1 VRRSLSV
8 PFEKVSL
15 EDLRSPGG
23 ARSDASEGEGE
34 EDWDASALLADETSP
49 PEDHW
54 PLLRE
59 SFAPAATGGAAA
71 RAWGGDERGGAPPR
85 ALPFPTSPPGGAV
98 TSPRAGAPAGARARR
113 RTPAGPA
120 VVDAGEEGG
129 ESARVLQRLLG
140 QLQEAREAEQR
151 AGGVPPQ
158 DLDTVI
164 AAVRAGLGWH
174 AQIRRLSQGSEGES
188 SPPPATAAARAAAS
202 PPLPPPLPPPPASP
216 SVSSSYG
223 SSRVPPLALA
233 APALPEPLPEHGDG
247 DSAKEEVSRRGSDDA
262 GSWRWG
268 EAVQDADF
276 SGDVPPVT
284 GAGTDVTG
292 LVRLFPPDVL
302 RLIAP
307 DAQRAGARDAVVSQ
321 RHYYTLVPPPP
332 VEPLTRGAIQPP
344 PSAPPRPLRRPP
356 SGPAPLQPAR
366 APQLCGALSAA
377 ARGAGGGA
385 AVGAFAR
392 PLRVAGLSP
401 PQSLPP
407 ALPPAAPAPGARRA
421 RDTAAV
427 RPKAPCPRG
436 LSAQIC

>member
-1 VRRSLSV
+1 MRRSLSV

-23 ARSDASEGEGE
+23 GRSDASEGEGE

-49 PEDHW
+49 PADHR

-59 SFAPAATGGAAA
+59 SFAPAAPGGAAA

-85 ALPFPTSPPGGAV
+85 ALPFPTSPPGGAMA
-98 TSPRAGAPAGARARR
+98 SPRAGAPVGARARG
-113 RTPAGPA
+113 RTPDAPAAG
-120 VVDAGEEGG
+120 DAGEEGG

-151 AGGVPPQ
+151 AGGGPPQ
-158 DLDTVI
+158 DLDSVI

-174 AQIRRLSQGSEGES
+174 AQIRRLSQGSQGEP
-188 SPPPATAAARAAAS
+188 SPPPAAAAARAAAS
-202 PPLPPPLPPPPASP
+202 PPLPPPPASP

-223 SSRVPPLALA
+223 SSRVPPLALG

-247 DSAKEEVSRRGSDDA
+247 DSAKEEASRRGSDDA

-332 VEPLTRGAIQPP
+332 VEPLSRGTIEPWNH
-344 PSAPPRPLRRPP
+344 
-356 SGPAPLQPAR
+356 
-366 APQLCGALSAA
+366 
-377 ARGAGGGA
+377 
-385 AVGAFAR
+385 
-392 PLRVAGLSP
+392 
-401 PQSLPP
+401 
-407 ALPPAAPAPGARRA
+407 
-421 RDTAAV
+421 
-427 RPKAPCPRG
+427 
-436 LSAQIC
+436 